1 MELHEIN
8 LNVLVEHSEWGVGEI
23 IRQEGPRV
31 VINFPNNP
39 EEPEQEMSKSEALN
53 QLKALPLDGL
63 ETAFRADPNNVLS
76 WVYEGQ
82 IRLIGAALADLGG
95 ESKAGALQSRLENRI
110 LNAKNT
116 TWKTWWDKARPAAKE
131 SGHFEMAA
139 SKPIKLLSEVRN
151 IPIESAFP
159 PPKTAARPSART
171 STNRTLT
178 TELELQRQAHFVE
191 LRQQRQAHAAELR
204 LQQEHHAAELQ
215 LQRESHA
222 IDLDQQ
228 RRAYSADL
236 ELQRESH
243 AIDLDQQRRAY
254 SADLELQRETHVTEL
269 ERRDREEERLH
280 NQIRMLRATI
290 ATNREESRLEIRR
303 DMLDAMAETLKTLRQ
318 NKVSPDS
325 LLRDVEAGIKLA
337 LQAGGAEFYGK
348 ENELVEYDPTLH
360 EASGHIPTGALV
372 KIIAPGALVPGAHT
386 GNYLL
391 LKARVNN
398 RPEVK

>member
-236 ELQRESH
+236 ELQRE
-243 AIDLDQQRRAY
+243 
-254 SADLELQRETHVTEL
+254 THVTEL